1 MAQQDTNSTERTAI
15 TDLENVAGKQVRV
28 AGFVETIRAQKKVQF
43 VVVRDRSGPVQ
54 VTHVRS
60 DDGKEVEQAIDGL
73 TLGSA
78 IIVDG
83 ECKKNEQ
90 VKLRGIEILA
100 SRIEVVGK
108 AETPLPIDE
117 KSGIDARLDWR
128 FLDLRQPKNQLA
140 FAVETTIE
148 HAMREFWRKEQFTE
162 IHSPKLMG
170 SPSETRAE
178 LFQLEYFDKTAY
190 LAQSPQFYKQM
201 AMAAG
206 FDRIF
211 EIGPVFR
218 ADPSFTTR
226 HTTEFTS
233 VDMELSWIDSHEDVM
248 SMEERWLTHV
258 LGVVAK
264 EHGAAIKELFDIDVV
279 VPKLPFPRVTMAE
292 AQEVLKKAGH
302 KTPKPGDLDPEG
314 ERILAKHI
322 AEQHGHEFVFVTDYP
337 ATVRPFYHMR
347 HDDNPELTKS
357 FDLIWKG
364 VEITTGAQRE
374 HRYDRLK
381 QQALDKQMKLEP
393 VQFYLDFFRYGCPP
407 HGGLG
412 FGLTRMLML
421 LLGLPSVREAQF
433 IFRGPNRLTP

>member
-1 MAQQDTNSTERTAI
+1 MAQQNSKSTERTPI
-15 TDLENVAGKQVRV
+15 VDLEKVAGQHVRV
-28 AGFVETIRAQKKVQF
+28 VGFVETIRAQKKVQF

-78 IIVDG
+78 IVVDG

-140 FAVETTIE
+140 FAVESTIE

-248 SMEERWLTHV
+248 SMEERWLAHV

-264 EHGAAIKELFDIDVV
+264 EHGAAIKEAFGVDVA

-292 AQEVLKKAGH
+292 AQDVLKKAGH

-322 AEQHGHEFVFVTDYP
+322 AEKHGHEFVFVTDYP

-347 HDDNPELTKS
+347 HADNPELTKS

-374 HRYDRLK
+374 HRYDKLK

-412 FGLTRMLML
+412 FGLSRMLML